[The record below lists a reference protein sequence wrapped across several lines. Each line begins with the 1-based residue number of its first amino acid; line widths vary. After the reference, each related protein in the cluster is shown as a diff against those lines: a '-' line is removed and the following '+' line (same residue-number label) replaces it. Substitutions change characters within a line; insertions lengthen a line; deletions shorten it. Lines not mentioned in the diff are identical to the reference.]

1 MMDVMEARRTKI
13 TPSSGH
19 PGESRDP
26 GGNAARLVT
35 CTEDYVRPRPLAK
48 SPYEASPSWIPDQ
61 VRDDGRW
68 EDDGRRG
75 FSLLD
80 PGLCRDEWGRDDRL
94 GVSRTIYSTNYST
107 SKVTPWP

>member
-35 CTEDYVRPRPLAK
+35 CAEDYVRPLAK

-61 VRDDGRW
+61 VRDDVRKVQSHN
-68 EDDGRRG
+68 DT
-75 FSLLD
+75 
-80 PGLCRDEWGRDDRL
+80 
-94 GVSRTIYSTNYST
+94 SRVPTHFIQPA
-107 SKVTPWP
+107 K